1 MLNEAHIFKAPDIT
15 VNTRNYIIGSNF
27 DAETIYIKEVKEN
40 TFAIDEKKELEE
52 QLATLR
58 KQIEDKKNELI
69 ELENRAM
76 LELEQKKINILKM
89 AEEEKNA
96 IIQNAQTEI
105 AIEKE
110 RAVNEGY
117 EQGYKKAAD
126 DFRNETAQLLSAL
139 NNIILKIEQERKTK
153 LLDIREEIFEI
164 IKKIVNYVLAKEIE
178 TYSEDILIN
187 SLTEVLQEVSTATE
201 LIIKV
206 NPKNVEKIE
215 SLKNQILS
223 EISGLEKIK
232 IIGAENLDMVSCII
246 ETDKGNFDAK
256 LQTKLEN
263 IFDNLKQ
270 TINELK

>member
-1 MLNEAHIFKAPDIT
+1 
-15 VNTRNYIIGSNF
+15 
-27 DAETIYIKEVKEN
+27 TIYIKEVKEN

-232 IIGAENLDMVSCII
+232 IIGAENLDIVSCII